1 MTYDIVTIFPEF
13 FAGPFE
19 HGILRRAREQGLIQ
33 IGIHD
38 LRGFTTDK
46 HHTVDDRPFGGG
58 EGMVFKPEPLFAA
71 VESLL
76 AGGLEKET
84 MPASRARQAGMPV
97 LPSTTQEHPSTEI
110 ILLSAQGRLLTHA
123 LAQEL
128 SQRERLILICGRY
141 EGVDERV
148 AEHLAT
154 LELSIG
160 DYVLTGGEL
169 AAAVVVDAVTRLLP
183 DTLGCDLS
191 AVEESFTTHPQAR
204 ISAGGILDCPHWT
217 RPAEFRGY
225 AVPEVLVS
233 GDHEEVARWRRRRA
247 LEKTWHNRPD
257 LLERVELSVEDRA
270 WLEKLRK
277 A

>member
-19 HGILRRAREQGLIQ
+19 HGILRRAREQGLIH

-71 VESLL
+71 VEGLL
-76 AGGLEKET
+76 GGAER
-84 MPASRARQAGMPV
+84 PPQ
-97 LPSTTQEHPSTEI
+97 TEI
-110 ILLSAQGRLLTHA
+110 ILLSAQGKLLTQA

-128 SQRERLILICGRY
+128 STRERLILLCGRY

-169 AAAVVVDAVTRLLP
+169 AAAVVVDVVTRLLP
-183 DTLGCDLS
+183 KALGHERS
-191 AVEESFTTHPQAR
+191 TVEESFGAHPEAR
-204 ISAGGILDCPHWT
+204 VTAGGILDCPHWT
-217 RPAEFRGY
+217 RPAEFRGH

-247 LEKTWHNRPD
+247 LEKTWRNRPE
-257 LLERVELSVEDRA
+257 LLERAELNEEDRA
-270 WLEKLRK
+270 WVEKLK
-277 A
+277 KS

>member
-13 FAGPFE
+13 FQGPFE
-19 HGILRRAREQGLIQ
+19 HGILRRAREQGLIH

-38 LRGFTTDK
+38 LRSFTTDK

-71 VESLL
+71 VEKLL
-76 AGGLEKET
+76 SGAERPPT
-84 MPASRARQAGMPV
+84 
-97 LPSTTQEHPSTEI
+97 TEI

-123 LAQEL
+123 VAQEL
-128 SQRERLILICGRY
+128 SQRERLILLCGRY

-191 AVEESFTTHPQAR
+191 AVEESFTTHPKAR

-225 AVPEVLVS
+225 AVPEVLVG

-247 LEKTWHNRPD
+247 LEKTWRNRPD
-257 LLERVELSVEDRA
+257 LLERVELNEEDRA

>member
-1 MTYDIVTIFPEF
+1 LYDSIVTYDIVTIFPEF

-19 HGILRRAREQGLIQ
+19 HGILRRAREQGLVETRV
-33 IGIHD
+33 HD
-38 LRGFTTDK
+38 LREFTTDK
-46 HHTVDDRPFGGG
+46 HHMVDDRPFGGG
-58 EGMVFKPEPLFAA
+58 EGMVLKPEPLFAA

-76 AGGLEKET
+76 GAAERPPK
-84 MPASRARQAGMPV
+84 
-97 LPSTTQEHPSTEI
+97 TEV
-110 ILLSAQGRLLTHA
+110 ILLSAQGKMLTHG

-128 SQRERLILICGRY
+128 AQRERILLLCGRY

-169 AAAVVVDAVTRLLP
+169 AAAVVVDVVTRLLP
-183 DTLGCDLS
+183 NTLGCDLS
-191 AVEESFTTHPQAR
+191 AVEESFTTHPAAR

-217 RPAEFRGY
+217 RPAEFRGWP
-225 AVPEVLVS
+225 VPEVLTS
-233 GDHEEVARWRRRRA
+233 GNHEEVARWRRRRA
-247 LEKTWHNRPD
+247 LEKTWRNRPD
-257 LLERVELSVEDRA
+257 LLEQVELSAEDQE
-270 WLEKLRK
+270 WLEKLKK